1 MEITAK
7 YITMIVIQVLRF
19 HAIPK
24 NPSERIQKKLF
35 PIIGIIK
42 VFISY
47 TFK

>member
-7 YITMIVIQVLRF
+7 YITMIVTHTTPEDFPQPLK
-19 HAIPK
+19 P
-24 NPSERIQKKLF
+24 ERAEKKLF
-35 PIIGIIK
+35 AIIGIIK